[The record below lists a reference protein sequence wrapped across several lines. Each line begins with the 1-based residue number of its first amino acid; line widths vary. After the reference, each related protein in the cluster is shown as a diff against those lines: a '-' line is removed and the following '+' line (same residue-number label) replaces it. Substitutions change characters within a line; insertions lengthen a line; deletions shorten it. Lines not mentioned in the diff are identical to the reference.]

1 MDDLDRYLK
10 EQMNDPEFMKQWQ
23 KSQKE
28 FDLEEEE
35 ILEKVSKN
43 PNIKVDVDNNYLVS
57 AV

>member
-1 MDDLDRYLK
+1 MDDLDKYLK

-23 KSQKE
+23 ESQKE
-28 FDLEEEE
+28 FNLEEEE

-43 PNIKVDVDNNYLVS
+43 PNIKGDIDINYLIS